1 MLKRFFVSFM
11 GSMAAIWASVLL
23 LGILFFMTI
32 GVAMSDLNTSAPVKI
47 SNKSIL
53 YLDLSGVIEERA
65 STPALADIISGG
77 EPETTGLNDITGAI
91 RRAATDKRIS
101 GIYINCGGSS
111 AGVATRQS
119 IAEALRVFQQSGKW
133 IISYADSYS
142 QGDYYIASV
151 ADSLFINPQGSIDIH
166 GLAATT
172 IFYTGLLDKLGVE
185 MQVLKVGTFKSAVE
199 PFILKEMSAA
209 SRMQQEVYL
218 NSIWGVL
225 SEQIAENRHVDVADV
240 NRWADNMIVTEN
252 AEYYITVRAADGL
265 YYRHEVEKRLKEL
278 TDTKEK
284 DDLPLVAV
292 ADYCKDVNILDPSYL
307 PDIRQDKKK
316 TIAILYATGDIVDN
330 GDGNCIA
337 ASTMVPQILDL
348 AENEDIAGLILRV
361 NSGGGSAYASEQIWE
376 ALEQFKK
383 KGKKFY
389 VSMGDVAASGGY
401 YISCGAD
408 RIYAQPTTL
417 TGSIGIFGLIPC
429 AKELLTDKLS
439 LGFGTVQT
447 NANGNFPSLAEPMS
461 PSQQAKMQQMIN
473 RGYETFVGRCAEG
486 RNMPVDSIKA
496 IAEGRVW
503 DGMAA
508 LRLHLVDD
516 LKPLHD
522 VISDMAADLD
532 IKGYAID
539 EYPRIHKK
547 WWEEALAMEGTIKE
561 RIVRSQLGDAY
572 EFYNAIERV
581 KTLEPMQCRME
592 TVVIE

>member
-1 MLKRFFVSFM
+1 M
-11 GSMAAIWASVLL
+11 
-23 LGILFFMTI
+23 
-32 GVAMSDLNTSAPVKI
+32 
-47 SNKSIL
+47 
-53 YLDLSGVIEERA
+53 
-65 STPALADIISGG
+65 
-77 EPETTGLNDITGAI
+77 
-91 RRAATDKRIS
+91 
-101 GIYINCGGSS
+101 
-111 AGVATRQS
+111 
-119 IAEALRVFQQSGKW
+119 
-133 IISYADSYS
+133 
-142 QGDYYIASV
+142 
-151 ADSLFINPQGSIDIH
+151 
-166 GLAATT
+166 
-172 IFYTGLLDKLGVE
+172 
-185 MQVLKVGTFKSAVE
+185 
-199 PFILKEMSAA
+199 
-209 SRMQQEVYL
+209 
-218 NSIWGVL
+218 
-225 SEQIAENRHVDVADV
+225 
-240 NRWADNMIVTEN
+240 
-252 AEYYITVRAADGL
+252 
-265 YYRHEVEKRLKEL
+265 
-278 TDTKEK
+278 
-284 DDLPLVAV
+284 AV

-522 VISDMAADLD
+522 VISDMATDLD

-581 KTLEPMQCRME
+581 KTLEPKQCRME

>member
-32 GVAMSDLNTSAPVKI
+32 GVAMSGFDTPTVQI
-47 SNKSIL
+47 GDKSIL
-53 YLDLSGVIEERA
+53 YLDLTGVIEER
-65 STPALADIISGG
+65 STTPKLAEILSGDKT
-77 EPETTGLNDITGAI
+77 ESQGLNDITGAI
-91 RRAATDKRIS
+91 RRAATDDRIS
-101 GIYINCGGSS
+101 GIYLNCDGSS
-111 AGVATRQS
+111 AGIATRQS
-119 IAEALRVFQQSGKW
+119 IVEALHAFQQSGKW
-133 IISYADSYS
+133 IISYADTYS
-142 QGDYYIASV
+142 QGDYYVASV
-151 ADSLFINPQGSIDIH
+151 ADSLFINPQGIIDIH
-166 GLAATT
+166 GLSATT
-172 IFYTGLLDKLGVE
+172 IFYTGLLEKLGVE

-199 PFILKEMSAA
+199 PFILKEMSPA

-225 SEQIAENRHVDVADV
+225 SEQIAENRKVEPADV
-240 NRWADNMIVTEN
+240 NRWADSLIVTES
-252 AEYYITVRAADGL
+252 AEHYVTERIVDKL
-265 YYRHEVEKRLKEL
+265 YYRHEVESMLKGLIGKDE
-278 TDTKEK
+278 D
-284 DDLPLVAV
+284 DDLPLVSV
-292 ADYCKDVNILDPSYL
+292 NDYCQAVNTLDPSYL
-307 PDIRQDKKK
+307 PGIKHDKKK
-316 TIAILYATGDIVDN
+316 TIAILYATGDIVDS

-348 AENEDIAGLILRV
+348 AGKENIAGLILRV

-383 KGKKFY
+383 KGKKVY

-429 AKELLTDKLS
+429 AKDLLTDKLS

-447 NANGNFPSLAEPMS
+447 NANGNFPSLTEPMS
-461 PSQQAKMQQMIN
+461 PAQRAKMQQMIS

-486 RNMPVDSIKA
+486 RGMSVDSIKA

-503 DGMAA
+503 DGVAA

-522 VISDMAADLD
+522 VIADMAADLGL
-532 IKGYAID
+532 KGYSID

-561 RIVRSQLGDAY
+561 RLVRQQLGDAY
-572 EFYNAIERV
+572 DFYKAVERV
-581 KTLEPMQCRME
+581 KTLEPIQCRME